1 MENSSSRL
9 WRQPPLRGGLWQ
21 SGKLFC
27 FARASLIEKDSPR
40 SGEKC
45 RRGRQSGEQV
55 DASVRADGR
64 SFFGHT
70 YFTLPAFT
78 QNAKGCI
85 IYTVSVRRSALQILQ
100 KELQRTMKP
109 TDRNAAKPRLTRAQ
123 WKRRKRLRLARN
135 WAILILVCAAIV
147 ALMTK
152 GILWLL
158 PKVNTMLAGPQSFD
172 AASYDGTGYSFDAD
186 DERFVLV
193 NSNLPFAEEPS
204 PNLADADEASGIQLE
219 AEAAA
224 AYQKMAAAAAEDG
237 VELVLT
243 AGYQDADARTAAY
256 ETQKQQYLEKGKTEE
271 EAASLAADIQPP
283 AECNDHGT
291 GYAADIL
298 STDYPTRD
306 TGFDTTRAYE
316 WLTAYAAEYGFILR
330 YPQDRQAATGVVFE
344 PWHWRYVGVE
354 NALAIRASGLS
365 LEEFL
370 ALQKAS

>member
-1 MENSSSRL
+1 ME
-9 WRQPPLRGGLWQ
+9 
-21 SGKLFC
+21 
-27 FARASLIEKDSPR
+27 
-40 SGEKC
+40 
-45 RRGRQSGEQV
+45 
-55 DASVRADGR
+55 
-64 SFFGHT
+64 
-70 YFTLPAFT
+70 
-78 QNAKGCI
+78 
-85 IYTVSVRRSALQILQ
+85 
-100 KELQRTMKP
+100 P

-158 PKVNTMLAGPQSFD
+158 PKVNAMLAGPQSFD

-193 NSNLPFAEEPS
+193 NTNLPFAEEPS
-204 PNLADADEASGIQLE
+204 PALADADEASGIQLE

-237 VELVLT
+237 VALVLT
-243 AGYQDADARTAAY
+243 AGYQDADARSAAY

-271 EAASLAADIQPP
+271 EAASL
-283 AECNDHGT
+283 
-291 GYAADIL
+291 AADIL

>member
-1 MENSSSRL
+1 ME
-9 WRQPPLRGGLWQ
+9 
-21 SGKLFC
+21 
-27 FARASLIEKDSPR
+27 
-40 SGEKC
+40 
-45 RRGRQSGEQV
+45 
-55 DASVRADGR
+55 
-64 SFFGHT
+64 
-70 YFTLPAFT
+70 
-78 QNAKGCI
+78 
-85 IYTVSVRRSALQILQ
+85 
-100 KELQRTMKP
+100 P

-135 WAILILVCAAIV
+135 WAILILVCAVIV

-158 PKVNTMLAGPQSFD
+158 PKVNAMLAGPQSFD

-186 DERFVLV
+186 DERFVL
-193 NSNLPFAEEPS
+193 
-204 PNLADADEASGIQLE
+204 
-219 AEAAA
+219 
-224 AYQKMAAAAAEDG
+224 
-237 VELVLT
+237 T
-243 AGYQDADARTAAY
+243 AGYQHADARSAAY

>member
-1 MENSSSRL
+1 ME
-9 WRQPPLRGGLWQ
+9 
-21 SGKLFC
+21 
-27 FARASLIEKDSPR
+27 
-40 SGEKC
+40 
-45 RRGRQSGEQV
+45 
-55 DASVRADGR
+55 
-64 SFFGHT
+64 
-70 YFTLPAFT
+70 
-78 QNAKGCI
+78 
-85 IYTVSVRRSALQILQ
+85 
-100 KELQRTMKP
+100 P

-135 WAILILVCAAIV
+135 WAILILLCAAIV

-158 PKVNTMLAGPQSFD
+158 PKVNAMLAGPQSFD

-193 NSNLPFAEEPS
+193 NTNLPFAEEPS
-204 PNLADADEASGIQLE
+204 PALADADEASGIQLE

-237 VELVLT
+237 VALVLT
-243 AGYQDADARTAAY
+243 AGYQDADARSAAY

-306 TGFDTTRAYE
+306 TGFDRNPRPPSSGS
-316 WLTAYAAEYGFILR
+316 WPTAPSTASSCAGRRSIRPLPAWCLSRGTGGMWALKMPLPSVPAA
-330 YPQDRQAATGVVFE
+330 
-344 PWHWRYVGVE
+344 
-354 NALAIRASGLS
+354 
-365 LEEFL
+365 
-370 ALQKAS
+370 

>member
-1 MENSSSRL
+1 ME
-9 WRQPPLRGGLWQ
+9 
-21 SGKLFC
+21 
-27 FARASLIEKDSPR
+27 
-40 SGEKC
+40 
-45 RRGRQSGEQV
+45 
-55 DASVRADGR
+55 
-64 SFFGHT
+64 
-70 YFTLPAFT
+70 
-78 QNAKGCI
+78 
-85 IYTVSVRRSALQILQ
+85 
-100 KELQRTMKP
+100 P

-158 PKVNTMLAGPQSFD
+158 PKVNAMLAGPQSFD

-193 NSNLPFAEEPS
+193 NTNLPFAEEPS
-204 PNLADADEASGIQLE
+204 PALADADEASGIQLE

-237 VELVLT
+237 VALVLT
-243 AGYQDADARTAAY
+243 AGYQDADARSAAY

-330 YPQDRQAATGVVFE
+330 YPKEAEAVTEITYELKARSSNAPYQQLRVYRRFDWQSSDLAALADRQIEVGLCSLAVPVLSRHGQVVAALNVGVPAATVSAAALKE
-344 PWHWRYVGVE
+344 K
-354 NALAIRASGLS
+354 ALAPLRRA
-365 LEEFL
+365 
-370 ALQKAS
+370 AMASMMR